1 MKLSFLE
8 FRYICVD
15 TLPLFMVKFFLRFI
29 MKENSTFTTIL
40 PTILMVIRYGISG
53 VGGFASNMSIFL
65 LFFKVFQFHYL
76 YASAVAF
83 LGGAV
88 VSFLLQKF
96 FTFSNHALDGVKRQ
110 FVLHIALLSCN
121 LIANIALVYFFVDI
135 VGTKEIVAQALA
147 SAIIA
152 IWSFFIYRN
161 RIFIAPMTDADLN
174 IGS

>member
-1 MKLSFLE
+1 
-8 FRYICVD
+8 
-15 TLPLFMVKFFLRFI
+15 
-29 MKENSTFTTIL
+29 MKENNILTTTL
-40 PTILMVIRYGISG
+40 PAILMVIRYGISG

-96 FTFSNHALDGVKRQ
+96 FTFSNHALEDVKRQ
-110 FVLHIALLSCN
+110 FILHIALLSCN
-121 LIANIALVYFFVDI
+121 LMANIALIYFFVDI
-135 VGTKEIVAQALA
+135 LGTKEIVAQALG

-161 RIFIAPMTDADLN
+161 RIFIMPHADADLK

>member
-1 MKLSFLE
+1 
-8 FRYICVD
+8 
-15 TLPLFMVKFFLRFI
+15 MVARI
-29 MKENSTFTTIL
+29 MKGNNTLTTML

-53 VGGFASNMSIFL
+53 AGGFMANMSIFL
-65 LFFKVFQFHYL
+65 LFFKIFHFHYL

-96 FTFSNHALDGVKRQ
+96 FTFSNHALEGVKRQ
-110 FVLHIALLSCN
+110 FMLHIALLSCN
-121 LIANIALVYFFVDI
+121 LVANIALVYFFVDI
-135 VGTKEIVAQALA
+135 VGTKEIVAQALG

-161 RIFIAPMTDADLN
+161 RIFITPHADADLK

>member
-1 MKLSFLE
+1 
-8 FRYICVD
+8 
-15 TLPLFMVKFFLRFI
+15 
-29 MKENSTFTTIL
+29 
-40 PTILMVIRYGISG
+40 MVIRYGISG
-53 VGGFASNMSIFL
+53 AGGFASNMSIFL

-96 FTFSNHALDGVKRQ
+96 FTFSNHHLGGVKRQ
-110 FVLHIALLSCN
+110 FILHMALLSCN
-121 LIANIALVYFFVDI
+121 LLANIALVYFFVDI
-135 VGTKEIVAQALA
+135 VSLKEIIAQALA

-161 RIFIAPMTDADLN
+161 RIFITHDQDANLK